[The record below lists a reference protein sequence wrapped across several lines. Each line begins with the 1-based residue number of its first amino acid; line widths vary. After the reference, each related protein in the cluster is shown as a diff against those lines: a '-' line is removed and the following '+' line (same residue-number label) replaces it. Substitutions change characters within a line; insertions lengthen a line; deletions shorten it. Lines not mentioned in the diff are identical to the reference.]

1 MSIKQLWC
9 DKYRP
14 ERFDQFQFH
23 QNEAIRLKKLIS
35 QENFPH
41 LFIYGP
47 CGSGK
52 RTIVRSLLFEIFGS
66 TSRKLKIETKI
77 FEAPSGKKIIQT
89 FLSSN
94 LHLEVNPSENGYYDR
109 VVIQELIKNM
119 ATNLSAIKKY
129 PFKMIV
135 IDQADSLTKEAQQA
149 LRRTME
155 KYAETCRII
164 LMAEHSSRI
173 IPALKSRCLMFRCSA
188 PSTVELGQVLQTIS
202 NAEQFE
208 CNESLIN
215 NVIHESDQNVRR
227 AIILLQTIAIQQEL
241 NSQRKNNNTGQK
253 LEQFRWP
260 QKLNDLSKKLT
271 STQSVKQ
278 VAEIRQILFDLQTHL
293 IPSNIILRTLVCNL
307 MDFCLDDE
315 MKSNLISIAAEID
328 HRLIQGSKPIIHL
341 ELFCVKFMMMFRCTV
356 EKVAFDL
363 EQPMDLD

>member
-1 MSIKQLWC
+1 MSVRQLWC

-23 QNEAIRLKKLIS
+23 QNEAARLKKLIS

-77 FEAPSGKKIIQT
+77 FEAPSGKKISQT

-109 VVIQELIKNM
+109 VVVQELIKNM
-119 ATNLSAIKKY
+119 ATNLSVIKKY

-173 IPALKSRCLMFRCSA
+173 IPALKSRCLMFRCSS
-188 PSTVELGQVLQTIS
+188 PSTDELCQVLRTIAQ
-202 NAEQFE
+202 AEQFE
-208 CNESLIN
+208 CNESIMN
-215 NVIHESDQNVRR
+215 NVIRESDHNVRR
-227 AIILLQTIAIQQEL
+227 AIILLQTVAIKREL
-241 NSQRKNNNTGQK
+241 HPQRKSNAEQLEQLRWQQK
-253 LEQFRWP
+253 LTE
-260 QKLNDLSKKLT
+260 LSKKLT
-271 STQSVKQ
+271 SSQSVKQ

-293 IPSNIILRTLVCNL
+293 IPSNVILRTLVCKL

-315 MKSNLISIAAEID
+315 MKANLILIAAEID
-328 HRLIQGSKPIIHL
+328 HRLTLGSKSIIHL
-341 ELFCVKFMMMFRCTV
+341 ELFCVKFMMLFRCTV

-363 EQPMDLD
+363 EQPMDFD

>member
-23 QNEAIRLKKLIS
+23 QNEAARLKKLIS
-35 QENFPH
+35 RENFPH

-66 TSRKLKIETKI
+66 SSRKLKIETKI
-77 FEAPSGKKIIQT
+77 FETPSGKKIIQT

-109 VVIQELIKNM
+109 VVVQELIKNM
-119 ATNLSAIKKY
+119 ATNLSVIKKY
-129 PFKMIV
+129 PFRMII

-173 IPALKSRCLMFRCSA
+173 IPALKSRCLMFRCSS
-188 PSTVELGQVLQTIS
+188 PSTDELFQVLQTITK
-202 NAEQFE
+202 AEQFD
-208 CNESLIN
+208 CNETLIN
-215 NVIHESDQNVRR
+215 NVIRDSDHNVRR

-241 NSQRKNNNTGQK
+241 NPQQQRKNNIQQ
-253 LEQFRWP
+253 LEQFRWQ
-260 QKLNDLSKKLT
+260 QKLTELSKKLT
-271 STQSVKQ
+271 HTQNVKQ
-278 VAEIRQILFDLQTHL
+278 VSEIRQILFDLQTHL
-293 IPSNIILRTLVCNL
+293 IPSNIILRTLVCKL
-307 MDFCLDDE
+307 MDYCLDDE

-328 HRLIQGSKPIIHL
+328 HRLVLGSKSIIHL

-363 EQPMDLD
+363 EQPMEFD